1 MTNKHLKNKS
11 KSIQLNPIM
20 VAIRDA
26 INDKKIQGIALSALM
41 VGGMAV
47 IEHAIPFIL
56 VFLTSHC
63 GRTFSP
69 LCRESLVSLS
79 TLKKRG
85 D

>member
-41 VGGMAV
+41 VVDMAV
-47 IEHAIPFIL
+47 TPCAMAQVL
-56 VFLTSHC
+56 ATS
-63 GRTFSP
+63 TS
-69 LCRESLVSLS
+69 
-79 TLKKRG
+79 
-85 D
+85 